1 MSRFYLF
8 IFLIIASQAEAQ
20 NVSALAVADSLY
32 AVGNYSE
39 AIDHYEVIQPKIESI
54 YLKLARAHQAKGTL
68 DDALINYA
76 KAATGTGE
84 VIAMNEYG
92 KLLITKGKFKE
103 ADSVFTKLISVY
115 KTNPEFYYQRGR
127 ANENKPRDIR
137 FNASDS
143 TEERTTTLFPYLKD
157 YQKAVALDSTHQK
170 ALSELAT
177 FYLKQKDFRMVEK
190 LAFKAL
196 ESYPTNVEI
205 IGTLAQSYYYKGWNE
220 ETITWFE
227 KLLSLGQ
234 NTQFIREK
242 LGNAY
247 YKDRMYE
254 LAIKNYLEALK
265 FSPEDAHLHATL
277 AKLYNYTKDLKS
289 AETHGLFA
297 ILYKDQPLDEEYY
310 TLSRTYEMKK
320 DWPNA
325 MKYVDRS
332 LKENP
337 DNKNAE
343 YTRAIV
349 ADNYYEDKRAV
360 LKIYEDFVKKY
371 DNTKYAKYDP
381 TLKLAKERV
390 IILNREIFMAKDSE
404 EE

>member
-20 NVSALAVADSLY
+20 EVSALAVADSLY
-32 AVGNYSE
+32 AVGNYSA
-39 AIDHYEVIQPKIESI
+39 AIENYERIPSKEESV

-68 DDALINYA
+68 DDALINYV
-76 KAATGTGE
+76 KAASSTDE

-127 ANENKPRDIR
+127 ASENMPRDITL
-137 FNASDS
+137 NALDS
-143 TEERTTTLFPYLKD
+143 TEERTMTLFPYLKD

-177 FYLKQKDFRMVEK
+177 FYLKRKDFRMVEK
-190 LAFKAL
+190 IAFKAL

-227 KLLSLGQ
+227 KLISLGQ

-247 YKDRMYE
+247 FKDRMYE

-277 AKLYNYTKDLKS
+277 ARLYNYIEDLKA
-289 AETHGLFA
+289 AEMHGLFA

-320 DWPNA
+320 DWANA
-325 MKYVDRS
+325 MKYVSHS

-360 LKIYEDFVKKY
+360 LKLYEDFVKKY
-371 DNTKYAKYDP
+371 DSSKYAKYDS

-390 IILNREIFMAKDSE
+390 TSLNREIFMADDSE
-404 EE
+404 EK